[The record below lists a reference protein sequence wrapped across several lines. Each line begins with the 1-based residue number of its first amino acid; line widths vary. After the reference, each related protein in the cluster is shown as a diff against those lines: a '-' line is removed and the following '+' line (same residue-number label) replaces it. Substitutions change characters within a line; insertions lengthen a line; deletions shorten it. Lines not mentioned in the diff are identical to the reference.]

1 MRYRLLAL
9 DLDGTLLDPYGN
21 LSEGVKGAVGAAR
34 RRGLRVVVCT
44 GRRFRTALPLALAL
58 ELEGPLVVNNGALVK
73 DIRSGETRHGN
84 YLPGDLYG
92 EVLSLVR
99 GVGTPL
105 VYVDRVGGRTDILT
119 ERPEQAHPF
128 QREYLLDAGE
138 FCAVVPDVG
147 AVHAGDVIMLSTM
160 TDEETAAGL
169 REQAHERL
177 GERVV
182 MHSLLNK
189 NYRGVIQE
197 FLAPG
202 SGKWPALARVAAAE
216 GIAPGEIIAVGD
228 DVNDA
233 EMLRNAGLG
242 IAMGNAVRAA
252 RSAADLVVRSNA
264 EGGAIEAIERA
275 ILKL

>member
-9 DLDGTLLDPYGN
+9 DLDGTLLDPDGD
-21 LSEGVKGAVGAAR
+21 LGEGARGAVAAAR
-34 RRGLRVVVCT
+34 RRGLRVVLCT
-44 GRRFRTALPLALAL
+44 GRRFRSALPLALAL
-58 ELEGPLVVNNGALVK
+58 ELEGPIVVNNGALVK
-73 DIRSGETRHGN
+73 DIASGETRHGN
-84 YLPGDLYG
+84 YLPGDLYA
-92 EVLSLVR
+92 EVLALVR
-99 GVGTPL
+99 QVGTPL

-119 ERPEQAHPF
+119 ERLEAAHPF
-128 QREYLLDAGE
+128 QREYLADARDY
-138 FCAVVPDVG
+138 CAVVADVG
-147 AVHAGDVIMLSTM
+147 AAHAGDVIMLSTM
-160 TDEETAAGL
+160 TDEETAEGL
-169 REQAHERL
+169 REQAHVRL

-182 MHSLLNK
+182 MHSLINK
-189 NYRGVIQE
+189 NYQGVIQE

-202 SGKWPALARVAAAE
+202 SGKWPALARVAAE
-216 GIAPGEIIAVGD
+216 QGIAPAEIIAVGD
-228 DVNDA
+228 DANDA